1 MYIKASTEIMNN
13 YNEISMLCK
22 ETGEPV
28 YLTKTGE
35 GDLVVIDIDA
45 FTRIEKML
53 ALGEKLLSI
62 RQSRQNGQKG
72 TTLEEF
78 NDRISKTIENARS
91 NSGK

>member
-1 MYIKASTEIMNN
+1 VYIKASTEIMNN

-62 RQSRQNGQKG
+62 RQLNAH
-72 TTLEEF
+72 LLH
-78 NDRISKTIENARS
+78 TILSPLKILLTILIAS
-91 NSGK
+91 SM